1 MACKQPET
9 KNIFNIESLKEKYK
23 AYYDLDS
30 GSKETLESIE
40 KELAIKLPLD
50 FKQIAMF
57 YNGGLL
63 GGISHHAISSD
74 TNPLNIVDETLRLR
88 KSINLA
94 DDYIVLAEPAES
106 IIVLDVSSVPAVIW
120 CDAIDAIDAI
130 DAENINTKNSVRHQT
145 LGIAMQVSSPIY

>member
-1 MACKQPET
+1 M
-9 KNIFNIESLKEKYK
+9 FNIESLKEKYK

-120 CDAIDAIDAI
+120 CDAIDA
-130 DAENINTKNSVRHQT
+130 ENINTKKFSTPPDSWDSYASFFFYLLDREES
-145 LGIAMQVSSPIY
+145 GD

>member
-1 MACKQPET
+1 M
-9 KNIFNIESLKEKYK
+9 FNIESLKEKYK

-106 IIVLDVSSVPAVIW
+106 IIVVDVSSVPAVIW
-120 CDAIDAIDAI
+120 CDAIDA
-130 DAENINTKNSVRHQT
+130 ENINTKKFSTPPDSWDSYASFFSYLLDREES
-145 LGIAMQVSSPIY
+145 GD

>member
-1 MACKQPET
+1 MS
-9 KNIFNIESLKEKYK
+9 NIENLKEKYK

-30 GSKETLESIE
+30 GSKEALESIE

-63 GGISHHAISSD
+63 GCISHHAISSE

-88 KSINLA
+88 KSINLT
-94 DDYIVLAEPAES
+94 DNYIVLAEPAES

-120 CDAIDAIDAI
+120 CDAIDAIDA
-130 DAENINTKNSVRHQT
+130 ENINTKKFSTPPDSWDSYASFFSYLLDREES
-145 LGIAMQVSSPIY
+145 GD

>member
-1 MACKQPET
+1 M
-9 KNIFNIESLKEKYK
+9 FNIESLKEKYK

-120 CDAIDAIDAI
+120 CDAIDA
-130 DAENINTKNSVRHQT
+130 ENINTKKFSTPPDSWDSYASFFSYLLDREES
-145 LGIAMQVSSPIY
+145 GD